1 MIDFQKLRSL
11 IEQNQTYLLTT
22 HVNPDADALGSAIS
36 LYYVLKKLGKEARV
50 VNHSET
56 PYNLAFLDPENIIEK
71 YNPELH
77 DSLFEESDAIVA
89 LDLNQANRIVSM
101 EGKFR
106 ESNSTKICIDHHK
119 DAENF
124 VDFLF
129 TDENYAA
136 TAEIIFD
143 LIEHTKI
150 AELDYNIALQI
161 YAGIITDTG
170 SFRYE
175 RTTARTHRIIAKLIE
190 AGVNPEIISDEIYYQ
205 NDFSKFKLLAESLST
220 LSLSGEGKIAY
231 MLVTQEA
238 IKRTGA
244 IEADVDGFVS
254 YCMSVK
260 NVKIG
265 LLFYELK
272 DGFKISFRS
281 KGNIPINKLA
291 GEFGGGGHF
300 HAGGTRLYNESLDE
314 YIPKVLATAEKYIK
328 ESETEE

>member
-1 MIDFQKLRSL
+1 MIDFTKLRSL
-11 IEQNQTYLLTT
+11 LEQNKSFLLTT
-22 HVNPDADALGSAIS
+22 HVNPDADALGSALA
-36 LYYVLKKLGKEARV
+36 LYFVLRKLNKDVRI

-56 PYNLAFLDPENIIEK
+56 PYNLHFLDPNNVIEK
-71 YNPELH
+71 YEPSEH
-77 DSLFEESDAIVA
+77 DKYFDEVDAIVV

-101 EGKFR
+101 EKKFT
-106 ESNSTKICIDHHK
+106 ESDAMKICIDHHK
-119 DAENF
+119 DATEF
-124 VDFLF
+124 VDYLF
-129 TDENYAA
+129 IDDNYAA

-143 LIEHTKI
+143 LIEQTNI
-150 AELDYNIALQI
+150 VELDKDIAVQI

-175 RTTARTHRIIAKLIE
+175 RTTARTHRIVSHLIE
-190 AGVNPEIISDEIYYQ
+190 AGVNPETISDEIYYK
-205 NDFSKFKLLAESLST
+205 NDFSKFKLLAQSLST
-220 LSLSGEGKIAY
+220 LSLYGEGKIAY
-231 MLVTQEA
+231 MLVTQKA
-238 IKRTGA
+238 IEDTGA

-260 NVKIG
+260 DVKIG

-281 KGNIPINKLA
+281 KGDIPINKLA

-314 YIPKVLATAEKYIK
+314 YIPKVLTTAEHYIK
-328 ESETEE
+328 ISETKK